1 MHGQGWGG
9 ARAPPPTRPRPS
21 ASTTRGAHNASLTAS
36 TPPYQ
41 REPLVGHTRTPPWR
55 GPEEDTGLREDDT
68 TARPQAPEGQPGALQ
83 GHHRGSNEARS
94 PTHAGARG
102 MAAAQPS
109 PPRGGPLAGHTP
121 GRRSKR
127 ICLCPK
133 TKGPTRHPK
142 AGDRRP
148 KVRAGGHT
156 PTPAFLTFP
165 KGQGGKTGEGPRGQT
180 EKSGHVH
187 RERPSLVRRGLGPA
201 RESTTT
207 PHQSVEPEW
216 RAGGEGTGE
225 ARRGEASHRRGPL
238 SASPAASKRQPPPH
252 AARSLQQPHA
262 SGEGG
267 QRPPEG
273 GERLTRGTEPTGRG
287 SSQPP
292 PGARSG
298 EAQSH
303 KDPQHLAPHRPRVA
317 QRPEVAQPQAGSAR
331 HTTQEPAH
339 RPNQAPAGGPK
350 AQSPACI
357 QRPKVLGGRHQRRPC
372 RHLPGGKKYLF
383 RATK

>member
-225 ARRGEASHRRGPL
+225 ARRGQSPEGPAFSLTGSQQAATSPTRSPLPPTASRLRRG
-238 SASPAASKRQPPPH
+238 
-252 AARSLQQPHA
+252 
-262 SGEGG
+262 
-267 QRPPEG
+267 
-273 GERLTRGTEPTGRG
+273 
-287 SSQPP
+287 
-292 PGARSG
+292 
-298 EAQSH
+298 
-303 KDPQHLAPHRPRVA
+303 
-317 QRPEVAQPQAGSAR
+317 
-331 HTTQEPAH
+331 
-339 RPNQAPAGGPK
+339 
-350 AQSPACI
+350 
-357 QRPKVLGGRHQRRPC
+357 RPK
-372 RHLPGGKKYLF
+372 
-383 RATK
+383 T